1 MRPQSLSLPHG
12 EGRTP
17 EPSESPCC
25 PAPPAPRLL
34 PVPVAC
40 FASVF
45 DLALTRVLP
54 HQPLL
59 SPSLLTQTPP
69 HTVTSGRERE
79 QEPWP
84 RFGESGQGFRGS
96 GELLYCGGLHFGPP
110 FRPCTMMYEMYVQTR
125 DVYTANKDGVSIFI
139 STARTGE
146 SFLVHRAGTGLEE
159 GVAKGTCSRG
169 MCGLLWGQGEGSC
182 VSHRHGLGLGCP
194 KQHRCGPGRPEAL
207 TFLETGMSSTLTKH
221 YRNSL
226 LLDKNR
232 LFFPPV
238 FM

>member
-1 MRPQSLSLPHG
+1 MLPCPT
-12 EGRTP
+12 RT
-17 EPSESPCC
+17 
-25 PAPPAPRLL
+25 RLL

-54 HQPLL
+54 HQALL
-59 SPSLLTQTPP
+59 SPSLLTPTPP

-84 RFGESGQGFRGS
+84 RFGESEQGFRGS
-96 GELLYCGGLHFGPP
+96 SELLYCGGLHFGPP
-110 FRPCTMMYEMYVQTR
+110 FRPCTMMYEMYRPEMFIQPIKMEFPYLSVQ
-125 DVYTANKDGVSIFI
+125 S
-139 STARTGE
+139 
-146 SFLVHRAGTGLEE
+146 
-159 GVAKGTCSRG
+159 
-169 MCGLLWGQGEGSC
+169 GQGNPFRYTGRGQGWRKGRRRALAHEAC
-182 VSHRHGLGLGCP
+182 VDCCGARERDRVCP
-194 KQHRCGPGRPEAL
+194 TDMAWAWDAPKKHRCGPGRPEAL